1 MAIIKSI
8 LSDGTELLIETSDA
22 AEEKMPAGEDEF
34 RSMSRSA
41 DKILDSG
48 KNLFQEAIFRIQLC
62 ASEVATGI
70 NEIKETMRPDE
81 VEASLA
87 FKLTA
92 EAGAI
97 ITKLGGEAQLQVKLT
112 WKNEKSKN
120 KKK

>member
-1 MAIIKSI
+1 MTIIKSM
-8 LSDGTELLIETSDA
+8 LSDGTELLIETDEVTQERIS
-22 AEEKMPAGEDEF
+22 KGNDEF
-34 RSMSRSA
+34 RDVSKSV
-41 DKILDSG
+41 DNILDSG

-62 ASEVATGI
+62 ASEIATGI
-70 NEIKETMRPDE
+70 NNIKETMRPDE

-92 EAGAI
+92 EAGVI

-112 WKNEKSKN
+112 WKKEKGKN